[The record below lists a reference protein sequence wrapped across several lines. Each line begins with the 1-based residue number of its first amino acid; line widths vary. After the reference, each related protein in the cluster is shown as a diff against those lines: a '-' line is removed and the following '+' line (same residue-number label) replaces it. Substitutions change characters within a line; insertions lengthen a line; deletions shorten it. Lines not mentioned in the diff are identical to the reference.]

1 MAKVLWVQNLWIEF
15 YGIMTISA
23 LLEKH
28 GHKSDIIY
36 GSNEEIVEA
45 IHQYKPDCIA
55 FSCMTVQWKWAKQT
69 STFIKK
75 SGIKTPIIIGGTHA
89 TMYPDDAS
97 SHPDI
102 DVICANEGEYPM
114 LEFVEALD
122 NGQDY
127 SEIENLWIRKSG
139 AVIKNSSRSKM
150 TAEELNLLP
159 FADRKLYKK
168 YDHFA
173 NYPFEIF
180 VGSRGCPFKCSFCE
194 VPDINAMYGGKS
206 VYYRDPI
213 NLVDEIEAAK
223 NKGLLDGKLIMF
235 TDSTFNSH
243 NKWFLRFLDE
253 YKRRIAIPFSCNLRV
268 DLVTETQVKALKESG
283 CDNVRFGVEV
293 GDADI
298 RNRILDK
305 HCTDEQMY
313 KTADLLHK
321 HKIPFLTFNL
331 FAAPEETYEQAWKT
345 VRMNQKIK
353 PAGMASFVF
362 ILFPGVR
369 ATDYS
374 LEKGLIT
381 EKDLDLLDK
390 HPYNIHLS
398 LLAAHPELS
407 PDAIKICNLQ
417 KFSILVT
424 RLPFLEP
431 IVRLLVKLPPQH
443 IFSTIYSVSQAW
455 EYRNWSTKTSFLRL
469 LYEGILNYQALVEA
483 HGSEGSLLRK
493 ISLFLEK
500 RTKKKVRAIET
511 DTVPSILE
519 SSRERMLVE

>member
-1 MAKVLWVQNLWIEF
+1 
-15 YGIMTISA
+15 
-23 LLEKH
+23 
-28 GHKSDIIY
+28 
-36 GSNEEIVEA
+36 
-45 IHQYKPDCIA
+45 
-55 FSCMTVQWKWAKQT
+55 
-69 STFIKK
+69 
-75 SGIKTPIIIGGTHA
+75 
-89 TMYPDDAS
+89 
-97 SHPDI
+97 
-102 DVICANEGEYPM
+102 
-114 LEFVEALD
+114 
-122 NGQDY
+122 
-127 SEIENLWIRKSG
+127 
-139 AVIKNSSRSKM
+139 
-150 TAEELNLLP
+150 
-159 FADRKLYKK
+159 
-168 YDHFA
+168 
-173 NYPFEIF
+173 
-180 VGSRGCPFKCSFCE
+180 
-194 VPDINAMYGGKS
+194 
-206 VYYRDPI
+206 
-213 NLVDEIEAAK
+213 
-223 NKGLLDGKLIMF
+223 
-235 TDSTFNSH
+235 
-243 NKWFLRFLDE
+243 
-253 YKRRIAIPFSCNLRV
+253 
-268 DLVTETQVKALKESG
+268 LKESG

-293 GDADI
+293 GDSDI

-321 HKIPFLTFNL
+321 YKIPFLTFNL

-369 ATDYS
+369 ATEYS

-500 RTKKKVRAIET
+500 RTKKKVKAIET
-511 DTVPSILE
+511 DTVPSVLE